1 MINVSH
7 VLCPVDLSEASGPTF
22 EYARA
27 FARWFEARLT
37 ALHVVTKPPVAPG
50 VAASVS
56 PPSYEHYLALRRFVA
71 DRAADDGVAVVT
83 SLASG
88 EPARAIEAHAL
99 EARADLIVAGAHDR
113 RGLPRWFL
121 GSVTDALLHT
131 APCPLV
137 VVPPRVE
144 GAPPSVPVLLK
155 RLVCAVDFSEASL
168 RAVEL
173 AVELAQEAEAKVQLV
188 HVVDVLASLPAPL
201 VPIGPAGDEHPRR
214 LEARAGDKFGNIVP
228 GGAADRW
235 EPQTRIVRGTPWR
248 EIVREAERTDA
259 GLIVLGIQERGFLD
273 QLLFGSTAE
282 GVVRHAGCP
291 VLVARPRQAPREPR
305 AA

>member
-7 VLCPVDLSEASGPTF
+7 VLCPIDLSEASGPTF

-37 ALHVVTKPPVAPG
+37 ALHVVANPPVG
-50 VAASVS
+50 LGAAAAVS
-56 PPSYEHYLALRRFVA
+56 PPSYEHYRALRRFVA
-71 DRAADDGVAVVT
+71 DRAADDGVAVATALV
-83 SLASG
+83 SG

-99 EARADLIVAGAHDR
+99 EARADLVVAGTHDR

-137 VVPPRVE
+137 VVPPRAE

-155 RLVCAVDFSEASL
+155 RLVCAVDFSDASL

-173 AVELAQEAEAKVQLV
+173 AFELAQEAEAKLHLV
-188 HVVDVLASLPAPL
+188 HVVDVLASMPAPL
-201 VPIGPAGDEHPRR
+201 VPIGPAAAEYPRR
-214 LEARAGDKFGNIVP
+214 LEARAQDKFGHMVP
-228 GGAADRW
+228 EDAGDRC
-235 EPQTRIVRGTPWR
+235 EPQTRVVRGTPWR
-248 EIVREAERTDA
+248 EIVHEAERTDA
-259 GLIVLGIQERGFLD
+259 GLIVLGLQERGFFD

-282 GVVRHAGCP
+282 SVVRHAGCP